1 MKARVVRSMTM
12 MSTYRLMS
20 LNIPPDT
27 TSRLPITDT
36 LCPDLANLAFME
48 GPEPPHRVLLS
59 YVLTHVVTLFDAC
72 TVDDDPV
79 QKSLECA

>member
-1 MKARVVRSMTM
+1 MNARVVRFMTM

-36 LCPDLANLAFME
+36 LCPDLASLAFME
-48 GPEPPHRVLLS
+48 GPVPPHRALLS
-59 YVLTHVVTLFDAC
+59 HVLTHVVTHVDAC
-72 TVDDDPV
+72 TVDDLVP
-79 QKSLECA
+79 KGLECA